1 MPELSLAQ
9 HKVQYILKGFP
20 ALYKQRQAQPFYTFD
35 NSFYNFLFAAILF
48 YLQRFF
54 FICSDSFLFAAILFY
69 LQRFFFIC
77 SDSFLFAV
85 ILFYLQRFFFI
96 AAILFCLPNLPKL
109 TTFNF
114 GHCFV
119 CENCVS
125 SLGEITC
132 SHNICKKMVSR
143 TIDKDFPMY
152 FQIFFL
158 KKTTV
163 SGIRPNNRNY
173 HLLIEIIKLS
183 FS

>member
-35 NSFYNFLFAAILF
+35 NSFYN
-48 YLQRFF
+48 
-54 FICSDSFLFAAILFY
+54 FLFAAILFY

-132 SHNICKKMVSR
+132 SHSIRKKIVSR
-143 TIDKDFPMY
+143 TINKGFPLY
-152 FQIFFL
+152 FRTVF
-158 KKTTV
+158 KKKHYCV
-163 SGIRPNNRNY
+163 WYPA
-173 HLLIEIIKLS
+173 E
-183 FS
+183 

>member
-54 FICSDSFLFAAILFY
+54 FI
-69 LQRFFFIC
+69 
-77 SDSFLFAV
+77 
-85 ILFYLQRFFFI
+85 

-132 SHNICKKMVSR
+132 SHSIRKKIVSR
-143 TIDKDFPMY
+143 TINKGFPLY
-152 FQIFFL
+152 FRTVF
-158 KKTTV
+158 KKKHYCV
-163 SGIRPNNRNY
+163 WYPA
-173 HLLIEIIKLS
+173 E
-183 FS
+183 